1 MGLMQIHACLRFFLH
16 IFELS
21 VHVRALLGAHHNKDE
36 VVAAAAFLRQRYV
49 QPVPRHAKGPTGSL
63 MSCIYS
69 IDNIEYRMWWCKL

>member
-36 VVAAAAFLRQRYV
+36 VVAAAAFLRQR
-49 QPVPRHAKGPTGSL
+49 
-63 MSCIYS
+63 
-69 IDNIEYRMWWCKL
+69 